1 MLSSRYEWFIG
12 LRYLRAKR
20 NQSFI
25 SIITFFSLGGI
36 ALGVAALIVV
46 LAVMTGFRQELQSQ
60 ILGITGHA
68 TVRSYSSYVNNYP
81 WLLKEVNKNNGVV
94 AASPFISGQAMLTGQ
109 RRRPYGVSL
118 RGIIP
123 ALDSQVSALDKNIK
137 IGSINNLGK
146 YRIILGQRLANNLG
160 VGFGDKVTVMVA
172 AGNVTAM
179 GTLPRLKRFVVGG
192 IFESGMYE
200 YDNTLAYIHLKDAQT
215 LLRIGSDVVTGV
227 EIMTPQAEQAF
238 AVRKEL
244 QKSLGNAYWVRD
256 WMQMNQNF
264 FRALKMEKATMFV
277 ILFLV
282 VIVAAFNIISS
293 LVMVVMEKGREI
305 AILKSMGATPGGIL
319 TIFLV
324 NGGVIGFVGTLS
336 GLALGLALAFNLE
349 AALGFI
355 EDMFGIQ
362 ILSGEVYYIDH
373 LPSVVLWS
381 DVAWIAGISLVI
393 TLLAALYPAWRA
405 SGVDPVDGLR
415 YE

>member
-1 MLSSRYEWFIG
+1 MFNSRYEWFIG

-46 LAVMTGFRQELQSQ
+46 LAVMTGFRQELQAQ

-68 TVRSYSSYVNNYP
+68 TIRAYTDYVDNYKP
-81 WLLKEVNKNNGVV
+81 LLAEVNKTQGVV
-94 AASPFISGQAMLTGQ
+94 AATPFISGQAMLTG
-109 RRRPYGVSL
+109 RGRSYGVSL
-118 RGIIP
+118 RGIVP
-123 ALDSQVSALDKNIK
+123 DLDSKVSALDKNMK
-137 IGSINNLGK
+137 QGSIHDLGGFH
-146 YRIILGQRLANNLG
+146 IIIGRKLANNLG
-160 VGFGDKVTVMVA
+160 ANVGDKITVMVA

-179 GTLPRLKRFVVGG
+179 GTLPRLKRFRVGG
-192 IFESGMYE
+192 VFESGMYE
-200 YDNTLAYIHLKDAQT
+200 YDNSLAYIHLKDAQT
-215 LLRIGSDVVTGV
+215 LFRMNKKQITGI
-227 EIMTPQAEQAF
+227 EIITPQAEQAF
-238 AVRKEL
+238 AVREL
-244 QKSLGNAYWVRD
+244 LQQKLESSYWIQD
-256 WMQMNQNF
+256 WMQMNRNF
-264 FRALKMEKATMFV
+264 FRALQMEKATMFV

-305 AILKSMGATPGGIL
+305 AILKSMGATPNSIL

-324 NGGVIGFVGTLS
+324 NGGVIGIVGTLA
-336 GLALGLALAFNLE
+336 GLALGLGLAFNLE

-355 EDMFGIQ
+355 EDLFGIQ

-381 DVAWIAGISLVI
+381 DVAWITSISFII
-393 TLLAALYPAWRA
+393 TILAAFYPAWRA
-405 SGVDPVDGLR
+405 ARVDPVEGLR

>member
-1 MLSSRYEWFIG
+1 MWSARYEWLIG

-68 TVRSYSSYVNNYP
+68 SVRSYTGKVDRYRSV
-81 WLLKEVNKNNGVV
+81 LDQVIHTQGVV
-94 AASPFISGQAMLTGQ
+94 AATPFITGQAMLTGHG
-109 RRRPYGVSL
+109 RAVGVGL
-118 RGIIP
+118 RGVVP
-123 ALDSQVSALDKNIK
+123 ESESRVSSLDKNMK
-137 IGSINNLGK
+137 IGSIHNLGGFH
-146 YRIILGQRLANNLG
+146 IIIGKRLATNMG
-160 VGFGDKVTVMVA
+160 VQVGDKVTVMVA

-179 GTLPRLKRFVVGG
+179 GTLPRLKRFTVGG

-200 YDNTLAYIHLKDAQT
+200 YDTTLAYIHIEDAQV
-215 LLRIGSDVVTGV
+215 LLRMGKESVSGIEV
-227 EIMTPQAEQAF
+227 MTPEAEQAF
-238 AVRKEL
+238 AVRERL
-244 QKSLGNAYWVRD
+244 EDRLGHGYWIQD
-256 WMQMNQNF
+256 WMQMNRNF
-264 FRALKMEKATMFV
+264 FRALQMEKATMFV

-282 VIVAAFNIISS
+282 VVVAAFNIVSS

-305 AILKSMGATPGGIL
+305 AILKTMGATPRSIL
-319 TIFLV
+319 TIFLI
-324 NGGVIGFVGTLS
+324 NGGVIGIVGTLA
-336 GLALGLALAFNLE
+336 GLALGLSLAFNLE
-349 AALGFI
+349 AALGFV
-355 EDMFGIQ
+355 EGLFGIQ
-362 ILSGEVYYIDH
+362 ILSGEVYFIDH

-381 DVAWIAGISLVI
+381 DVGLIAGISLMI

-405 SGVDPVDGLR
+405 AGVDPVEGLR

>member
-1 MLSSRYEWFIG
+1 MLTHRYEWLIG

-60 ILGITGHA
+60 IIGITGHA
-68 TVRSYSSYVNNYP
+68 SVRSYGGIMDSYKPV
-81 WLLKEVNKNNGVV
+81 LQKVTDTEGVV
-94 AASPFISGQAMLTGQ
+94 AAAPYVLGQAMLTGHG
-109 RRRPYGVSL
+109 RALGVGL
-118 RGIIP
+118 RGVVP
-123 ALDSQVSALDKNIK
+123 ELESKVSSLSANMQV
-137 IGSINNLGK
+137 GSIDNLGNFN
-146 YRIILGQRLANNLG
+146 IILGKRLATNMG
-160 VGFGDKVTVMVA
+160 VYVGDKITVMVA

-179 GTLPRLKRFVVGG
+179 GTLPRLKRFRVAG

-200 YDNTLAYIHLKDAQT
+200 YDNTLAYIHIKDAQV
-215 LLRIGSDVVTGV
+215 LLRMAPDKVSGIEV
-227 EIMTPQAEQAF
+227 MTPEADAAF
-238 AVRKEL
+238 AVRKRLET
-244 QKSLGNAYWVRD
+244 SLGPRFWVQD
-256 WMQMNQNF
+256 WMQMNSNF
-264 FRALKMEKATMFV
+264 FRALQMEKATMFV

-282 VIVAAFNIISS
+282 VVVAAFNIVSS

-305 AILKSMGATPGGIL
+305 AILKSMGATPRGIL

-324 NGGVIGFVGTLS
+324 NGGVIGIVGTLA
-336 GLALGLALAFNLE
+336 GLALGLGLAFNLE

-355 EDMFGIQ
+355 EDMFDIQ

-381 DVAWIAGISLVI
+381 DVGWIAGISLVI

-405 SGVDPVDGLR
+405 AGVDPVEGLR

>member
-1 MLSSRYEWFIG
+1 MWTNRYEWFIG

-20 NQSFI
+20 NQRFI

-68 TVRSYSSYVNNYP
+68 SVRSYGDNIKFYKPV
-81 WLLKEVNKNNGVV
+81 LAQVEKIQGVV
-94 AASPFISGQAMLTGQ
+94 AASPYVLGQAMLTSNG
-109 RRRPYGVSL
+109 RAVGVGL
-118 RGIIP
+118 RGVVP
-123 ALDSQVSALDKNIK
+123 DLDRLVSALDKNMK
-137 IGSINNLGK
+137 EGSIHDLGGFH
-146 YRIILGQRLANNLG
+146 IILGSRLATNLG
-160 VGFGDKVTVMVA
+160 VVVGDKLTVMVA

-179 GTLPRLKRFVVGG
+179 GTLPRSKRFAVAG
-192 IFESGMYE
+192 IFESGMYD
-200 YDNTLAYIHLKDAQT
+200 YDNTLAYIHLDDAQ
-215 LLRIGSDVVTGV
+215 LLMRLNPEIITGI
-227 EIMTPQAEQAF
+227 EIMTPHPDQAPV
-238 AVRKEL
+238 VRNRLKD
-244 QKSLGNAYWVRD
+244 QLGITYWVQD
-256 WMQMNQNF
+256 WMQMNHNF
-264 FRALKMEKATMFV
+264 FRALQMEKATMFV

-282 VIVAAFNIISS
+282 VVVAAFNIISS

-305 AILKSMGATPGGIL
+305 AILKSMGATPRSIL
-319 TIFLV
+319 AIFLV
-324 NGGVIGFVGTLS
+324 NGGVIGIIGTLS
-336 GLALGLALAFNLE
+336 GLALGLGLAFNLE

-355 EDMFGIQ
+355 ERLFDIQ

-381 DVAWIAGISLVI
+381 DVGLITGISLLI

-405 SGVDPVDGLR
+405 STVDPVEGLR

>member
-1 MLSSRYEWFIG
+1 MLTSRYEWFIG

-60 ILGITGHA
+60 ILGITGHV
-68 TVRSYSSYVNNYP
+68 TVRAYGNYVDNYKRV
-81 WLLKEVNKNNGVV
+81 LDRVNQTEGVV
-94 AASPFISGQAMLTGQ
+94 AASPFILGQAMLSG
-109 RRRPYGVSL
+109 RGRAFGVGL
-118 RGIIP
+118 RGIVP
-123 ALDSQVSALDKNIK
+123 AMESKVSSLDENMKL
-137 IGSINNLGK
+137 GSIYNLGGF
-146 YRIILGQRLANNLG
+146 RIILGQRLATNLG
-160 VGFGDKVTVMVA
+160 VQLGDKVTVMVA
-172 AGNVTAM
+172 VGNVTAM
-179 GTLPRLKRFVVGG
+179 GTLPRVKRFTVGG

-200 YDNTLAYIHLKDAQT
+200 YDNTLAYIHLSDAQV
-215 LLRIGSDVVTGV
+215 LLRTGKKKVTGI
-227 EIMTPQAEQAF
+227 EIMTPEPDHAF
-238 AVRKEL
+238 KVRERLATDLGAVF
-244 QKSLGNAYWVRD
+244 WVQD
-256 WMQMNQNF
+256 WMQMNRNF
-264 FRALKMEKATMFV
+264 FRALQMEKATMFI

-282 VIVAAFNIISS
+282 VVVAAFNIISS

-324 NGGVIGFVGTLS
+324 NGAVIGIVGTLA
-336 GLALGLALAFNLE
+336 GLALGLGLAFNLE

-355 EDMFGIQ
+355 EKMFGIQ

-381 DVAWIAGISLVI
+381 DVGLITGISLII
-393 TLLAALYPAWRA
+393 TVFAALYPAWRA
-405 SGVDPVDGLR
+405 AGVDPVDGLR